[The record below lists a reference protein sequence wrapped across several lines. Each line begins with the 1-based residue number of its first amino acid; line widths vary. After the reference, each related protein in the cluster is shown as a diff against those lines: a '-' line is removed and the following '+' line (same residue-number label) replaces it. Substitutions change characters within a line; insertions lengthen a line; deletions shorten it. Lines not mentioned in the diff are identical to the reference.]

1 MLSYKAVYDTIR
13 EVTGLGQ
20 GNGPIISYHEGF
32 EGLTHYSG
40 FMQNAD
46 RIAMDW
52 HPYICFGTQSSSP
65 MSSYATEPCTAW
77 GKTVNDTM
85 TDFGMT
91 TAGEFSNAVTDCGL
105 FLNNV
110 GEGTRY
116 EGTYSTGGP
125 WPSQGSC
132 TPWTDWQSWDQEM
145 KTSIMTFALASMDA
159 LQNWFFWTWKIGPS
173 SASGNVE
180 TPAWSY
186 QLGLEQGWMPK
197 DPRQASGACGNTD
210 PWTPPL
216 QPWQTGG
223 TGAGSN
229 VQSSGL
235 QWPPVSISS
244 GGPVASLP
252 SYTPTG
258 TIVTLPGPTF
268 TDASGSTVKV
278 DVGNGWVNPS
288 DTMGMYVPN
297 PSCSYLD
304 PWVGPTATPPPV
316 CSSGSAKKRAY
327 PPMVTQRP

>member
-1 MLSYKAVYDTIR
+1 
-13 EVTGLGQ
+13 
-20 GNGPIISYHEGF
+20 
-32 EGLTHYSG
+32 
-40 FMQNAD
+40 MQNAD